1 MGLKS
6 CGGGGGAGGA
16 YNPMYTFSFT
26 GANNLEGGGLISGG
40 SYKRRFLEK
49 FLLVLTKKCL
59 NRKKPT
65 RDA

>member
-1 MGLKS
+1 
-6 CGGGGGAGGA
+6 
-16 YNPMYTFSFT
+16 MYTFSFT